1 MKNSLNE
8 TGLSLTQA
16 QSISNLI
23 NQRASEIGKKL
34 NKINNSSKTIKVEGE
49 TYIVQEGVPMPK
61 DVTSLITERGKLFA
75 TQAFLME
82 NIKAK
87 DQLLKELRNKQF
99 TPTGITEP
107 DRPKLQDYASRK
119 EVNEQWGFDQLTVA
133 EYNEYI
139 DFQAQAAHIGDFIH
153 SGSKLSELRNELPTI
168 KTIDW
173 MNVSVDR
180 KTPIK
185 VIPHHTSEDLLKLH
199 EQLAGLHRKAQERTN
214 YFLAKVKNLVTDE
227 NARLN
232 KETEIENN
240 KIITENDKKRV
251 EYTNLISEY
260 SNAYQKQA
268 DAFEVQREQDIKAI
282 AALRIEV
289 DARFQPII
297 DVFQKLLS

>member
-1 MKNSLNE
+1 MKNSLNK

-23 NQRASEIGKKL
+23 NQRASEIGKK
-34 NKINNSSKTIKVEGE
+34 INNVNNVSKTVKVDGE
-49 TYIVQEGVPMPK
+49 PFIVQAGIPMPK
-61 DVTSLITERGKLFA
+61 DIVALIIERAELFA
-75 TQAFLME
+75 VQGFLME

-87 DQLLKELRNKQF
+87 DQMLKDLKAKKF
-99 TPTGITEP
+99 MPIGLTEP
-107 DRPKLQDYASRK
+107 DSPKLQGYTSRK

-139 DFQAQAAHIGDFIH
+139 DFQARAAHIGDFIH

-168 KTIDW
+168 KTLEW
-173 MNVSVDR
+173 MNVSADR
-180 KTPIK
+180 KTPIR
-185 VIPHHTSEDLLKLH
+185 VISHHTSEDLLKLH
-199 EQLAGLHRKAQERTN
+199 EELAGLHRKAQERTN

-232 KETEIENN
+232 KEAEIENN

-251 EYTNLISEY
+251 EYTNLITEY
-260 SNAYQKQA
+260 SNAYRKQS
-268 DAFEVQREQDIKAI
+268 DAFEVQRELDIKAI